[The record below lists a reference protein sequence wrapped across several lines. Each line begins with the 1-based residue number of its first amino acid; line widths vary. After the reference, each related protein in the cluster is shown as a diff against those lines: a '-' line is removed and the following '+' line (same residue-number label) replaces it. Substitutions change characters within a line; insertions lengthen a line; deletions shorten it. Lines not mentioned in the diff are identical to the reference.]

1 MTALE
6 KEIAVQEKKFAATI
20 ERIRNRNFSRNLP
33 FLILSDILPEGQ
45 GFYEY
50 ADGHIE
56 IQEVYTIG
64 GDIETKFVRTLTE
77 IEAEEVR
84 DAFKLKNGL
93 H

>member
-6 KEIAVQEKKFAATI
+6 REIAIQERKFATTI
-20 ERIRNRNFSRNLP
+20 ERIRNRNFMRDLP
-33 FLILSDILPEGQ
+33 FLILSDKLPEGQ

-64 GDIETKFVRTLTE
+64 ADIETRFIRTLSE
-77 IEAEEVR
+77 IEAEGVR
-84 DAFKLKNGL
+84 EDFKLKNGL
-93 H
+93 F